1 MPDTHICTILDIA
14 GRQIRGS
21 DMSELE
27 KVLFVDD
34 DPAIRDLIDVA
45 LSTVGGLSV
54 RGFAS
59 GEEAVS
65 AAQDFAPQLLLLD
78 VMMPDMDGPMTMSAL
93 KSLDG
98 LEEAPAVFLTAKVH
112 GKEVERLMELGA
124 VKVLPKP
131 FDPMTLADDL
141 RAIWAGTGTG

>member
-1 MPDTHICTILDIA
+1 
-14 GRQIRGS
+14 
-21 DMSELE
+21 MSELE